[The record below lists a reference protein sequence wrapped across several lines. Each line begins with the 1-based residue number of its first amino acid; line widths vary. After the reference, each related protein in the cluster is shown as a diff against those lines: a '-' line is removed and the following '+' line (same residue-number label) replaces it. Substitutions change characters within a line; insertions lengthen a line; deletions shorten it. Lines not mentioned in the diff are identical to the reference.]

1 MEELRGRAGICKD
14 LRNREVDVLTWG
26 ARKAYRKGGR
36 MSEFIRAS
44 ELVELAILVERNG
57 EEFYTSLKESVQNE
71 KEREIFAF
79 LAGEESK
86 HIGVFRNLLEPLRR
100 YEPREAYPGE
110 YEGYMKAVADSHVFI
125 KKDSGRRFAESA
137 ATALE
142 AVDMAVRFEKD
153 TILFFQAMGQ
163 FIPAAERKTVDHL
176 TDEERKHI
184 LRLRELRE
192 MLQEE

>member
-1 MEELRGRAGICKD
+1 MEELRGRAGISKD
-14 LRNREVDVLTWG
+14 LRNRGVDVLRRG
-26 ARKAYRKGGR
+26 AQKQYHKGGY
-36 MSEFIRAS
+36 MSELIRAS

-57 EEFYTSLKESVQNE
+57 EEFYTSVKESAQNE
-71 KEREIFAF
+71 NARQVFAF

-86 HIGVFRNLLEPLRR
+86 HIDVFRNLLKPLRR
-100 YEPREAYPGE
+100 YEPAEAYPGE

-125 KKDSGRRFAESA
+125 KEDAGKDLAQRS

-153 TILFFQAMGQ
+153 TILFFQALGQ